1 MIRGSE
7 DAGALM
13 RSRGRSWSVWAR
25 GGSIATAAL
34 AVVSL
39 GVTVIASQR
48 ALSDA
53 SEVVIRG
60 EGDVLLSALVAE
72 LAEETSPA
80 SPAALERAL
89 EAHTGSGLRYV
100 AVVDR
105 GGRATAEAG
114 RAEIGGAALKP
125 GESRIEGRRAR
136 VAGLLSPPRRPG
148 RALGPGAR
156 PGGPFGP
163 RPELP
168 GARPERLDSVGPP
181 LAHRPPGAALLVV
194 ELEPPVI
201 ETLRRDL
208 ARIAVVAAVAGG
220 VLLAFAIAWSRSA
233 RRLAALEE
241 RAAREQRLVALG
253 SMSSVM
259 AHELRNPLAS
269 LKGHAQLLVE
279 DLEGAA
285 DAKRR
290 AKAERVVSEAERL
303 EALTTTLLDFVRD
316 GPIERARVTP
326 REVVDRSLADVTG
339 DRVKV
344 DLEAAPSALEVDPGR
359 LSRAIHN
366 LVDNALQASDEPVEL
381 TIASEGDDVVL
392 TVRDRGDGIAAGSEA
407 EIFEPFVTT
416 RVRGTGLGLA
426 VARRIAEQ
434 HDGTLTGENHPG
446 GGALFT
452 LRLRGGRRS

>member
-1 MIRGSE
+1 
-7 DAGALM
+7 M

-60 EGDVLLSALVAE
+60 EGDLLLSALVAE

-80 SPAALERAL
+80 SPVALERAL
-89 EAHTGSGLRYV
+89 EAHTGAGLRYV

-105 GGRATAEAG
+105 EGRAAAEAG
-114 RAEIGGAALKP
+114 RAEIGGAPLKP

-136 VAGLLSPPRRPG
+136 VAGLLSPPRRAG

-163 RPELP
+163 RPDLPGARADLP
-168 GARPERLDSVGPP
+168 GARPDLLDSVGPP
-181 LAHRPPGAALLVV
+181 PTHRPPGAALLVV

-220 VLLAFAIAWSRSA
+220 VLLSFAIAWSRSA

-279 DLEGAA
+279 DLEDAA

-316 GPIERARVTP
+316 GPIERSRVAP
-326 REVVDRSLADVTG
+326 REVVDRSLADLAS

-344 DLEAAPSALEVDPGR
+344 DLEAAPTALEVDPGR

-381 TIASEGDDVVL
+381 RIASDGDDVVL

>member
-1 MIRGSE
+1 M
-7 DAGALM
+7 
-13 RSRGRSWSVWAR
+13 WAR

-48 ALSDA
+48 ALADA

-60 EGDVLLSALVAE
+60 EGDLLLSALVVE
-72 LAEETSPA
+72 LAEEASPA

-89 EAHTGSGLRYV
+89 DAHAGAGLRYV
-100 AVVDR
+100 AIVDR
-105 GGRATAEAG
+105 EGHATAEAG
-114 RAEIGGAALKP
+114 RAEMAGATLKP

-136 VAGLLSPPRRPG
+136 VAGLLSPPRRAG

-156 PGGPFGP
+156 SGGPFGP
-163 RPELP
+163 RPETFDAL
-168 GARPERLDSVGPP
+168 GP
-181 LAHRPPGAALLVV
+181 LHAHRPPGAAILVV

-208 ARIAVVAAVAGG
+208 TRIAVVAAVAGG
-220 VLLAFAIAWSRSA
+220 VLLAFAIAWSRAA
-233 RRLAALEE
+233 RRLTALEE

-316 GPIERARVTP
+316 GPIERARLTP
-326 REVVDRSLADVTG
+326 RELVDRALEDLAK
-339 DRVKV
+339 DRVEV
-344 DLEAAPSALEVDPGR
+344 DLQAAPSAVEVDPGR

-381 TIASEGDDVVL
+381 RIASEGDDVVL
-392 TVRDRGDGIAAGSEA
+392 TVRDRGEGIAAGAEA

-426 VARRIAEQ
+426 VARRVVEQ
-434 HDGTLTGENHPG
+434 HGGTLTGANHPD